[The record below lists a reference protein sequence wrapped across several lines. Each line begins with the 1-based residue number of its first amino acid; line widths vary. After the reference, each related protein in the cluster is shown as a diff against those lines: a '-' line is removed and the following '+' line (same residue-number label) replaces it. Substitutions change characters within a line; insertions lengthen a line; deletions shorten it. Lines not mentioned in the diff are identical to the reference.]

1 MDALTI
7 LYGKDGDEGVA
18 MHIRDATG
26 EIIKNYFGEMSNKQ
40 VLDVLQEIADT
51 DDFPDFVIDWYELLE
66 NYLEER

>member
-1 MDALTI
+1 MTS
-7 LYGKDGDEGVA
+7 
-18 MHIRDATG
+18 T
-26 EIIKNYFGEMSNKQ
+26 MSNKQ

>member
-18 MHIRDATG
+18 MYIRDATG

>member
-18 MHIRDATG
+18 QHIRDATS
-26 EIIKNYFGEMSNKQ
+26 EIVNNYFGEMSNEQ
-40 VLDVLQEIADT
+40 VLDILQEIANADE
-51 DDFPDFVIDWYELLE
+51 FPEFVIDWYELLE

>member
-40 VLDVLQEIADT
+40 VLDVLLT
-51 DDFPDFVIDWYELLE
+51 FPLHAY
-66 NYLEER
+66 RG